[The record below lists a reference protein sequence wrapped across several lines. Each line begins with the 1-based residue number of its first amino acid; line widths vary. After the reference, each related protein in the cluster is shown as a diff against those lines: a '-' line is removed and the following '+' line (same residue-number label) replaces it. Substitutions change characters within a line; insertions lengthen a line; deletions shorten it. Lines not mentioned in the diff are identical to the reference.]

1 MKKCLVLF
9 LLTFSSLSLFAQTM
23 REARIFVP
31 PVIGSGG
38 QGDASFFYKQLT
50 YEVVLQYYS
59 LVRTKAGSDFE
70 LKGKIELVSERDD
83 LPEEEVTRILEEDTD
98 DEDPEKEKP
107 PGRPG
112 QYIFTLEL
120 IYNPTGQTIG
130 EQYVIYNNTNT
141 YVTNLV
147 SVIVYNLLSII
158 PYMEQLDDW
167 RSFKLFVGL
176 SGMWAPRVYMGEEQS
191 LNWTNFGL
199 ILQAEYGFL
208 DFLSAGLEIQFVRDW
223 VIVSQTDKEEFNDFL
238 MEIPLSIRYI
248 IKPLDYM
255 MLEPYTGLQFNISL
269 MGLTQPSVLSW
280 FLGFQYGVKVGP
292 GVLTIDP
299 RITIDFF
306 NSIVQGDTLYNRNL
320 IQISAGYKYG
330 FFKKRIKGK
339 D

>member
-9 LLTFSSLSLFAQTM
+9 LLFFSSLSLFAQNL

-70 LKGKIELVSERDD
+70 LKGTIELVSERED
-83 LPEEEVTRILEEDTD
+83 LPLEEITRVLEEDSE
-98 DEDPEKEKP
+98 DEESE
-107 PGRPG
+107 GRPG
-112 QYIFTLEL
+112 QYIFTIEL
-120 IYNPTGQTIG
+120 IYNPTGETIG

-167 RSFKLFVGL
+167 RSYWLFVGL
-176 SGMWAPRVYMGEEQS
+176 SGMWAPRVYIGEEQS

-199 ILQAEYGFL
+199 LLQAEYSFFS
-208 DFLSAGLEIQFVRDW
+208 FLSASLEVQFVRDW
-223 VIVSQTDKEEFNDFL
+223 VIVSQADKEEYNDFL
-238 MEIPLSIRYI
+238 MEIPISLRYI
-248 IKPLDYM
+248 IKPLDYL
-255 MLEPYTGLQFNISL
+255 MLEPYTGVSINVSL
-269 MGLTQPSVLSW
+269 MGLTQPSILSW
-280 FLGFQYGVKVGP
+280 LIGFQYGVKVGP

-299 RITIDFF
+299 RISVDLF
-306 NSIVQGDTLYNRNL
+306 NSVVQDTPYRRNL
-320 IQISAGYKYG
+320 IQITAGYKYG
-330 FFKKRIKGK
+330 FFKKKIKGK
-339 D
+339 E